1 VVGPQGRVVEAAAS
15 VMRCGTCARARQH
28 EGWSVWCAEY
38 GEWVGSCDLCEWWE
52 DANNNDDVSDVP
64 LVGDVAR

>member
-1 VVGPQGRVVEAAAS
+1 
-15 VMRCGTCARARQH
+15 MTRCATCAHARQH

-38 GEWVGSCDLCEWWE
+38 GEWVGSCDVCEWWE